1 METVLEVSVDISA
14 SAMQAGLVSTVKWTK
29 MSVFLTR
36 ARMEE
41 RAITW

>member
-1 METVLEVSVDISA
+1 METVLEVSAAISA
-14 SAMQAGLVSTVKWTK
+14 SAMQAGLVSTAKWTK

-41 RAITW
+41 HVITW